1 MARRGGGALGAS
13 YSSSSWPSPELDE
26 ELEEDWFDD
35 LLLPPAEAGLL
46 CGRPEDDVGEID
58 FFLPELL
65 VGVKLSDP
73 LDESEEEPDSESLQ
87 IVMKQFIINVGL
99 NL

>member
-1 MARRGGGALGAS
+1 
-13 YSSSSWPSPELDE
+13 
-26 ELEEDWFDD
+26 

-58 FFLPELL
+58 FFLPEIL

-73 LDESEEEPDSESLQ
+73 LDESEEEPDSESL
-87 IVMKQFIINVGL
+87 
-99 NL
+99 